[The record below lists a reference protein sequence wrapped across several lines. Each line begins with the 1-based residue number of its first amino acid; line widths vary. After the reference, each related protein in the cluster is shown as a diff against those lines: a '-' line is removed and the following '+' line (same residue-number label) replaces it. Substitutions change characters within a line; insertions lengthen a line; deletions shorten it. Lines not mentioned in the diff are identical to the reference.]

1 VALGINNGAL
11 SMSQAKLAYDSF
23 YIPAMRY
30 SLAITSIN
38 QMDFDSIQKNATT
51 SILSALGYNRHMP
64 REVVFCVNKYQGLG
78 LQHLYD
84 LQGTDGTRLLLSE
97 LNHQGT
103 TRNMIQCTLDVLQ
116 LEAGIGNPILEDNR
130 SLMYIEWGW
139 LPSIREFLLHINGK
153 ITNATARPKLFMEN
167 DSYIMDSHLLTS
179 LTRKVHILINR
190 CRIYL
195 QVECLSDIG
204 SSDGMRIL
212 EDWKYANDNTPS
224 YSRKEWPIQG
234 DPGAEAWKIWRT
246 FLDKAFLTAGGTLQ
260 QQLGGWT
267 SINKQR
273 IHFSY
278 YDHQNKLLWVYLDRK
293 AWTTHKL
300 IK

>member
-1 VALGINNGAL
+1 
-11 SMSQAKLAYDSF
+11 
-23 YIPAMRY
+23 
-30 SLAITSIN
+30 
-38 QMDFDSIQKNATT
+38 
-51 SILSALGYNRHMP
+51 
-64 REVVFCVNKYQGLG
+64 
-78 LQHLYD
+78 
-84 LQGTDGTRLLLSE
+84 
-97 LNHQGT
+97 
-103 TRNMIQCTLDVLQ
+103 
-116 LEAGIGNPILEDNR
+116 
-130 SLMYIEWGW
+130 MYIEWGW